1 MTVPTVEALE
11 AIAEIEQSTPENIKQ
26 MRSSARISIRAK
38 VIAQPGNAGERNS
51 FQSQGVLGD
60 ISYGGCL
67 ILFPDPLRVGDIYR
81 LSFDKSVLNVEPT
94 FGRCL
99 RCRLIREDAFEAG
112 FSFFSPIDLSKVAT
126 QSASTDLFD

>member
-1 MTVPTVEALE
+1 MTVSAVEALE
-11 AIAEIEQSTPENIKQ
+11 AIAEIEQSTPDNIKQ

-38 VIAQPGNAGERNS
+38 VLAQPANASQRNS
-51 FQSQGVLGD
+51 FQTQGVLGD
-60 ISYGGCL
+60 ISHGGCL
-67 ILFPDPLRVGDIYR
+67 ILFTEPLRVGDIYR
-81 LSFDKSVLNVEPT
+81 LTFDKNLLHVEPT

-112 FSFFSPIDLSKVAT
+112 FSFFNRVDLSKVAN

>member
-1 MTVPTVEALE
+1 MTVSAVEALE

-38 VIAQPGNAGERNS
+38 VIAQPGNASQRNS

-60 ISYGGCL
+60 ISHGGCL

-81 LSFDKSVLNVEPT
+81 LTFDKSVLPVEPT

-112 FSFFSPIDLSKVAT
+112 FSFFNQVDLSKVAKQT
-126 QSASTDLFD
+126 RSSDLFD